1 MPTESDFQYL
11 LPQVTYGSND
21 RTLLG
26 FYVQQASSN
35 VSWGD
40 NGSSMNLSLVKETG
54 DFDYLY
60 NDFPCQVG
68 HPMRFRLGGF
78 YFGGILSKVTKK
90 KSTSGIAYDTVLV
103 DPREI
108 LQATQVIIGQYVGP
122 IPIGITNV
130 INAYGFWEDET
141 NGLGGFGFSGSD
153 EIGMPWITFFKAVLF
168 ICNQPLI
175 TPYGGP
181 MRWGVPT
188 AEFPKGVYYSL
199 DLSELPIPDPYY
211 RIEGNAVVSLY
222 DVISKVC
229 QDAGYDFVVEL
240 IGYTIKIRTISRK
253 LAPAL
258 GTIGAIVN
266 QPGSNATS
274 IEHGIEM
281 AQGHQ
286 TASMLI
292 GGPYEGMFSK
302 LDYASFWG
310 YDANKNPIL
319 GQPGV
324 AILAPKL
331 PGEGPISYPCD
342 MMNLYAQGV
351 EDVIGS
357 TYYFCTTLELQF
369 AMAGIDSWM
378 EFIEKYRP
386 EVFFAMTGFQ
396 SNRSNQVLLAGVNTG
411 SMVQTNPQ
419 AILARALE
427 ATYDRSEGRR
437 RFFSW
442 LSGVA
447 NQHLG
452 KEFIVSLGI
461 SASTID
467 EKVPFKEDLRPN
479 IRYEFDITR
488 SAFMEITEPPINPNP
503 LFAPFGLTLLT
514 PTHLYLSDEQSRF
527 EPFVVY
533 NYQRLIQGGAV
544 IDNPQD
550 VLMDQVGAYVKS
562 SIGDKIEQ
570 MYYPSVTTPY
580 SNSPFIRYV
589 LSGPGIAY
597 MGGPLVRMTVQNPI
611 FSKTNDPSGNHSIIS
626 RVLGTPADLYQTNA
640 ESSKTRIHPPPI
652 YPSFFVVP
660 LKSNRITYGPY
671 WVYSGVPGRVKVE
684 VDSELVPSNY
694 GSEIVMNRVALARL
708 FDGSSQLALTEHG
721 RITQPDYPKVSLG
734 QALQAN
740 GPAVT
745 SIEISLGTGGVT
757 STYAF
762 QNYSPRFGV
771 IPRQTIDR
779 MRKTGQLGL
788 QLRRN
793 LSKMAI
799 DQAKARQ
806 SSARA
811 SAGAFGL
818 SMTAGAFDKFHRVQ
832 TPHECVAGFASPSN
846 SAVRLDVKSAPLHEL
861 MTNTE
866 ADDPQA
872 FANRAITSQDALFRP
887 YRAPTYNGGISS
899 SQYGIS
905 YRTLPD
911 GTSLLPKAELPVGLA
926 GANATNLT
934 PIAYPGSNDISIV
947 TYQQANGQ
955 PCEMN
960 NWNAGAGAGAFEARS
975 VGLRG
980 PLMVVGYGQ
989 DIYNPGSLTQT
1000 GGTQGY
1006 RSDLHRAGPT
1016 DLFWDDIRKVWTG
1029 VGITRVYI
1037 FAEGNPA
1044 SGYVI
1049 INGVTTT
1056 KAIQVYSSSV
1066 GSTISQGFTLATYVP
1081 NEQKWYQTSG
1091 GSQVYL
1097 GNALGFIYGGS
1108 TGNAN
1113 LINRGVKSVYN
1124 YLSTPISSGAKV
1136 IVAEYNS
1143 SYVVVAADC

>member
-1 MPTESDFQYL
+1 MPTESNFQYV
-11 LPQVTYGSND
+11 LPKLTYGSND

-26 FYVQQASSN
+26 FYVQQASSS

-54 DFDYLY
+54 DFDYIY

-90 KSTSGIAYDTVLV
+90 KSTSGITYDAVLV

-130 INAYGFWEDET
+130 INAYGFWEDST
-141 NGLGGFGFSGSD
+141 NGFGGFGFSGSD
-153 EIGMPWITFFKAVLF
+153 EIGMPWTTFFRAVLF

-188 AEFPKGVYYSL
+188 REFPRGVYYSL

-211 RIEGNAVVSLY
+211 RIEGSAVVSLY
-222 DVISKVC
+222 DVINKVC

-240 IGYTIKIRTISRK
+240 VGYTIKIRTISRK

-302 LDYASFWG
+302 LNYASFWG
-310 YDANKNPIL
+310 YDENKNPIL

-324 AILAPKL
+324 AVLAPKL

-357 TYYFCTTLELQF
+357 KYYFCSTLELQF

-461 SASTID
+461 SASTLD
-467 EKVPFKEDLRPN
+467 QKVPFKEDLRPN

-488 SAFMEITEPPINPNP
+488 SAFMEITPPPINPNP
-503 LFAPFGLTLLT
+503 LFAPFGLTSLT
-514 PTHLYLSDEQSRF
+514 ATHFYLSDEQSRF

-533 NYQRLIQGGAV
+533 NYQRLIQGNAS

-550 VLMDQVGAYVKS
+550 ILMDQVGAYVKS
-562 SIGDKIEQ
+562 SIGDKIEE
-570 MYYPSVTTPY
+570 MYYPSITTPY
-580 SNSPFIRYV
+580 SYSPFINYV
-589 LSGPGIAY
+589 LAGPGIAFL
-597 MGGPLVRMTVQNPI
+597 GGPLVRMTVQNPI
-611 FSKTNDPSGNHSIIS
+611 FSKTYDPSGDHSIIS
-626 RVLGTPADLYQTNA
+626 RVLGTPANLYQTNA
-640 ESSKTRIHPPPI
+640 ESTKTRIHPPPI

-671 WVYSGVPGRVKVE
+671 WAYSGVPGRVKVE

-694 GSEIVMNRVALARL
+694 GSEVVMNRVAIARL
-708 FDGSSQLALTEHG
+708 FDGSSRLALTEHG
-721 RITQPDYPKVSLG
+721 RVTQPDYPKVSLG

-779 MRKTGQLGL
+779 MQKAGQLGL

-799 DQAKARQ
+799 DQAKVKQ

-832 TPHECVAGFASPSN
+832 TPHECLAGFASIEN

-861 MTNTE
+861 MANTE
-866 ADDPQA
+866 ADSPGIY
-872 FANRAITSQDALFRP
+872 ANRAIASQDALFRP
-887 YRAPTYNGGISS
+887 YRTPTANGGITVNQHGLTYKS
-899 SQYGIS
+899 
-905 YRTLPD
+905 LPD
-911 GTSLLPKAELPVGLA
+911 TSLLPKVELPVNI
-926 GANATNLT
+926 ANTTTATSMT
-934 PIAYPGSNDISIV
+934 PIAYPGQTDISIV
-947 TYQQANGQ
+947 SYQQANGL
-955 PCEMN
+955 PCEIN
-960 NWNAGAGAGAFEARS
+960 NWNDGAGAGAFEGRS
-975 VGLRG
+975 MGLRG

-989 DIYNPGSLTQT
+989 DIYNPGQIAPANVNLA
-1000 GGTQGY
+1000 Y
-1006 RSDLHRAGPT
+1006 RSDRHKAGPT
-1016 DLFWDDIRKVWTG
+1016 DLLWDDIRKVWSGAG
-1029 VGITRVYI
+1029 VTRVYVYSN
-1037 FAEGNPA
+1037 AA
-1044 SGYVI
+1044 SGAPATGYPFVGNSI
-1049 INGVTTT
+1049 VN
-1056 KAIQVYSSSV
+1056 KAIQLYPV
-1066 GSTISQGFTLATYVP
+1066 GSGSIRAGFSLAQFVP
-1081 NEQKWYQTSG
+1081 NEGKWYAGGGGGAGSKQDIIDELGGYKRITVVTNLVCQSG
-1091 GSQVYL
+1091 LLQVTKKTYD
-1097 GNALGFIYGGS
+1097 FI
-1108 TGNAN
+1108 
-1113 LINRGVKSVYN
+1113 
-1124 YLSTPISSGAKV
+1124 GAVEV
-1136 IVAEYNS
+1136 I
-1143 SYVVVAADC
+1143 